1 MKRTSMNQK
10 MSRLIQTQLRPH
22 LPVLRFSPPAWA
34 KLLYLR
40 DLGETEIGGFGISS
54 PSDLLHIADL
64 RLVHQ
69 NSTATSLRFSDD
81 GVADY
86 FDEQVDA
93 GVGPQLFSRIWIHTH
108 PGDCPQPSRTDEE
121 TFARVFGH
129 VHWSLMF
136 ILARGG
142 NTYARLRFNVGAEAE
157 VKIPVEVDFTRPF
170 AGSDF
175 EAWAQEY
182 TRCVQPSLEDSFA
195 DAQLED
201 GLWEGDW
208 PKFRNYR
215 SPSSRGDPVELS

>member
-1 MKRTSMNQK
+1 MKRTNMNQK

-22 LPVLRFSPPAWA
+22 LPVLRFSPTTWA

-54 PSDLLHIADL
+54 SSDLFHVADL

-69 NSTATSLRFSDD
+69 NCTATSVSFSDE

-93 GVGPQLFSRIWIHTH
+93 GLGPQLFSRIWIHTH

-121 TFARVFGH
+121 TFSRVFGH
-129 VHWSLMF
+129 AHWSLMF

-157 VKIPVEVDFTRPF
+157 VKIPVEVDFTRAF

-175 EAWAQEY
+175 DGWMQEY
-182 TRCVQPSLEDSFA
+182 TRCVQPVTEDSF

-201 GLWEGDW
+201 GLWGGEW

-215 SPSSRGDPVELS
+215 SPSSRGDPLELS